1 MSTTT
6 TGKRKVSTPLT
17 YRVSFRE
24 KWDMGR
30 AEMLIRYGLLALML
44 VISVGPFVWQLSTSL
59 KGPLDDIYSFPPSFI
74 PQDFT
79 VENYAA
85 VTRTIPVIK
94 YAWHS
99 LLIASGSVV
108 SNVVFATLAG
118 YAFGVMKFR
127 FKGLFLAL
135 ILSTLLLPAEVTLT
149 SQYLTIKGLGL
160 SNTLMGVF
168 LPGAIGAIN
177 VLLMW
182 TAASLI
188 PPSIL
193 EAAEIDGA
201 TTWQRIRHVVWP
213 NVRGMASV
221 VGLMSF
227 IQGWDDFLWPLVV
240 LSDPEKY
247 TLTVGMQ
254 YLQSNFGSDPRIVAA
269 GTMIAL
275 VPILMLFVVMQKQF
289 FKGVE
294 SGAVKG

>member
-1 MSTTT
+1 MAF
-6 TGKRKVSTPLT
+6 TP
-17 YRVSFRE
+17 
-24 KWDMGR
+24 
-30 AEMLIRYGLLALML
+30 
-44 VISVGPFVWQLSTSL
+44 
-59 KGPLDDIYSFPPSFI
+59 
-74 PQDFT
+74 
-79 VENYAA
+79 
-85 VTRTIPVIK
+85 
-94 YAWHS
+94 
-99 LLIASGSVV
+99 
-108 SNVVFATLAG
+108 SNTH
-118 YAFGVMKFR
+118 
-127 FKGLFLAL
+127 
-135 ILSTLLLPAEVTLT
+135 LT

-160 SNTLMGVF
+160 ANTLLGVF

-188 PPSIL
+188 PASIL

-201 TTWQRIRHVVWP
+201 STWQRIRHVVWP

-275 VPILMLFVVMQKQF
+275 LPILALFVVMQKQF